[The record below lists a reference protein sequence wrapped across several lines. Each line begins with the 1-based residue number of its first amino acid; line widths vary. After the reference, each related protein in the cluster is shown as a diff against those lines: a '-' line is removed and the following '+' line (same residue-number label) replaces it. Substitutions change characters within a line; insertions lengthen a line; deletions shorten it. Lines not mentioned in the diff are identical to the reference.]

1 MVIRRCVVKPFVI
14 GLVLA
19 LTLAN
24 TAFAQ
29 LTPEQQAARDKGL
42 ALYQQSD
49 WYDSQPLL
57 QIAAEAGD
65 QQAQYYLG
73 EAIRLSKRY
82 MTAEARKWYE
92 AAAEQGDLFAMLR
105 LSNGSDLCK
114 ELGTCASNG
123 PEWREKALS
132 LAYERAEQGDTAA
145 MIALYVA
152 NQGIGWLEKAAEGGD
167 GPAQRLLA
175 GLYQDGEGWFFLPGR
190 REKAIEKWYRASA
203 EGGFPLGMMHYANF
217 LYENNGSKEE
227 IRYWVKKAAE
237 GGYISA
243 VSTYA
248 SNLAHTP
255 NDLDFPKDFVAGYG
269 LKYLIS
275 RLEGGGTAP
284 EYAQRSLPKIAK
296 KMTAEQIEQAKVFA
310 AEWEKTHPPLSYFV
324 PVYGF

>member
-1 MVIRRCVVKPFVI
+1 MVIRWRVVKQFAI

-19 LTLAN
+19 LTFVS

-105 LSNGSDLCK
+105 LSDSSDLCR
-114 ELGTCASNG
+114 ELGTCALNG
-123 PEWREKALS
+123 AEWREKALD
-132 LAYERAEQGDTAA
+132 LAYERAEQGDTQA
-145 MIALYVA
+145 MHALFNA
-152 NQGIGWLEKAAEGGD
+152 NQGISWLEKAAEGGD
-167 GPAQRLLA
+167 STAQRLLA
-175 GLYQDGEGWFFLPGR
+175 GLYQDGEGWFFLPGS
-190 REKAIEKWYRASA
+190 REKAIEKWFKASA
-203 EGGFPLGMMHYANF
+203 EGRFPEGMMHYANY

-237 GGYISA
+237 AGHISA

-248 SNLAHTP
+248 SNLAHAP
-255 NDLDFPKDFVAGYG
+255 NDLDFPADLIAGYG
-269 LKYLIS
+269 LK
-275 RLEGGGTAP
+275 EG
-284 EYAQRSLPKIAK
+284 LN
-296 KMTAEQIEQAKVFA
+296 
-310 AEWEKTHPPLSYFV
+310 
-324 PVYGF
+324 

>member
-1 MVIRRCVVKPFVI
+1 MIKKFVI
-14 GLVLA
+14 SLMFA
-19 LTLAN
+19 LTLVSAS
-24 TAFAQ
+24 FAQ
-29 LTPEQQAARDKGL
+29 LTPEQQAARDQGL
-42 ALYQQSD
+42 ALYQQHMGVSAIE
-49 WYDSQPLL
+49 PLR
-57 QIAAEAGD
+57 IAAEAGD
-65 QQAQYYLG
+65 KTAQYYLG
-73 EAIRLSKRY
+73 ETLRLNNMF

-105 LSNGSDLCK
+105 LSDSGDLCR
-114 ELGTCASNG
+114 ELGTCALNG
-123 PEWREKALS
+123 AEWREKALE
-132 LAYERAEQGDTAA
+132 LAYERAEQGDTQA
-145 MIALYVA
+145 MHALFNA

-167 GPAQRLLA
+167 GSAQRLLA
-175 GLYQDGEGWFFLPGR
+175 GLYQDGEGWFFLPGS
-190 REKAIEKWYRASA
+190 REEAIQKWFKASA
-203 EGGFPLGMMHYANF
+203 ESGFPLGMMHYANY

-227 IRYWVKKAAE
+227 IRHWVKKAAE

-255 NDLDFPKDFVAGYG
+255 NDLDFPKDLVAGYG

-275 RLEGGGTAP
+275 RLEGGGGAP

-296 KMTAEQIEQAKVFA
+296 KMTAEQIEQAKLFA